1 MFSKLM
7 NFIRTV
13 LKKLLPYK
21 DIESVERIETP
32 LSPDMVNALDLWL
45 EMYTGK
51 SPWLSQSG
59 MKSLNLPSFISSEI
73 ARQII
78 LEMKWDIT
86 AKGAKT
92 DAEGNLLSNPRADFL
107 KQEFERCLSTLRKKL
122 EQGCAAGGMT
132 IKPYPKGD
140 HLYCD
145 WVMDWSLYPIAFD
158 DDGNLADVIFRDT
171 YTEGKTIFT
180 RLERHTVEG
189 DNVKITQRAFK
200 SQDRNSIGNEVSL
213 SEVAMWSELEPEAVV
228 EKSEGQLFG
237 WYKVAAANSVDVD
250 SPMGASVYSKACDLI
265 KDADEQYSRLM
276 WEFKGSELAI
286 DVDPTALKQAAND
299 STRKEM
305 PQLDER
311 LFRGVDT
318 GQDNNYNVF
327 SPAIRDASLINGL
340 NQILQRIEDVVG
352 LSRGTLA
359 DVASEAR
366 TATELR
372 ILRQRSYSTIADN
385 QKALERCLTDVIRV
399 MDKYATL
406 YNLAP
411 QGDYEVSFEWDDSII
426 TDTEQQ
432 MNERMILCNAGIYG
446 KSELRQW
453 YFGETKAQAD
463 AAIEAVTKE
472 KTDEM
477 LGMQAALPQ
486 VTP

>member
-122 EQGCAAGGMT
+122 EQRCAAGGMT

-140 HLYCD
+140 HLYFD

-171 YTEGKTIFT
+171 
-180 RLERHTVEG
+180 
-189 DNVKITQRAFK
+189 
-200 SQDRNSIGNEVSL
+200 
-213 SEVAMWSELEPEAVV
+213 
-228 EKSEGQLFG
+228 
-237 WYKVAAANSVDVD
+237 
-250 SPMGASVYSKACDLI
+250 
-265 KDADEQYSRLM
+265 
-276 WEFKGSELAI
+276 
-286 DVDPTALKQAAND
+286 
-299 STRKEM
+299 
-305 PQLDER
+305 
-311 LFRGVDT
+311 
-318 GQDNNYNVF
+318 
-327 SPAIRDASLINGL
+327 
-340 NQILQRIEDVVG
+340 
-352 LSRGTLA
+352 
-359 DVASEAR
+359 
-366 TATELR
+366 
-372 ILRQRSYSTIADN
+372 
-385 QKALERCLTDVIRV
+385 
-399 MDKYATL
+399 
-406 YNLAP
+406 
-411 QGDYEVSFEWDDSII
+411 
-426 TDTEQQ
+426 
-432 MNERMILCNAGIYG
+432 
-446 KSELRQW
+446 
-453 YFGETKAQAD
+453 
-463 AAIEAVTKE
+463 
-472 KTDEM
+472 
-477 LGMQAALPQ
+477 
-486 VTP
+486 